1 MLSPEGAVSV
11 FRRATSQKREAA
23 HPAVNEQRPYRTNPV
38 GPGGLWFGEGLFL
51 AGRLARLILLVCPL
65 AYKSVLRVNTETPV
79 FRCRCHHR
87 RILSTLAGEMRAFVY
102 NVELVQQLCQDI
114 AAEQDSQKVQEL
126 LSLLRA
132 VLKEHHEETRIRR
145 AFLAKKYAEAIS
157 ESKAAD

>member
-1 MLSPEGAVSV
+1 
-11 FRRATSQKREAA
+11 
-23 HPAVNEQRPYRTNPV
+23 
-38 GPGGLWFGEGLFL
+38 
-51 AGRLARLILLVCPL
+51 
-65 AYKSVLRVNTETPV
+65 
-79 FRCRCHHR
+79 
-87 RILSTLAGEMRAFVY
+87 VY

-114 AAEQDSQKVQEL
+114 AVEQDSQKVQEL